1 MYVINI
7 DELDEEVMDDLGLSP
22 DDLFDLYEWDPDIR
36 FKDNKEIYFYMYN
49 DKIIVSEHLTEEE
62 EKKLIEFCEGQDRRV
77 SPGWWNARLE
87 TEHWK
92 YVSPNVMHTNWKKA
106 YIAYRNWCGYVYSYF
121 KRNEN

>member
-1 MYVINI
+1 MYVVNI

-36 FKDNKEIYFYMYN
+36 FKDNEKIYFYMYN

-92 YVSPNVMHTNWKKA
+92 FTNWKKA
-106 YIAYRNWCGYVYSYF
+106 EIAYRNWCGYVYSYF